1 METIMITELMRKY
14 IDILTENYRPS
25 DTEDLSKSLFGLIK
39 SNDGKFKSEKQANFF
54 LSKTKD
60 TENILHYTQRLSFG
74 TSAKANAS
82 VQWTFEL
89 DKVGITKV
97 TKSTKVGGISIYWE
111 RTEKHILANKS
122 EKIKKLK
129 SQIEMFKEVVKSETD
144 KLVQVS
150 SELDKTKQD
159 SDEQIKLL
167 TQYLSP
173 AQLKS
178 FKDDFIKK
186 IDAMQYSYN
195 EIEMRL
201 AEYQDKLKKYESDL
215 STLI

>member
-1 METIMITELMRKY
+1 MITELMRKY

-54 LSKTKD
+54 LSRTKD

-74 TSAKANAS
+74 TSAKANPS

-97 TKSTKVGGISIYWE
+97 TKSTKVGGTSIYWE
-111 RTEKHILANKS
+111 RTEKHSLANKS
-122 EKIKKLK
+122 EKIKKLT
-129 SQIEMFKEVVKSETD
+129 SYIENYKEAVKSETD
-144 KLVQVS
+144 NLVKVS
-150 SELDKTKQD
+150 NELDKTKQEY
-159 SDEQIKLL
+159 DEKMKLL
-167 TQYLSP
+167 TQYLTP
-173 AQLKS
+173 DVLKI
-178 FKDDFIKK
+178 FKDDFIEK
-186 IDAMQYSYN
+186 IDSMQNRYN
-195 EIEMRL
+195 EIEIRL